1 MVFIKYTLLT
11 IKSFLD
17 VLQQQAFASF
27 RRYCIDAENLPVDLH
42 VIFSDILQ
50 GAGHIDDI
58 FPYFL
63 RHAKQIFPHLDC
75 MDDLKKIS
83 DLRLPANWYP
93 SARAINRKIIFHS
106 GPTNSGKTYHAMERF
121 LSAKSGV
128 YCGPLKLLAT
138 EVYHKSNKRVSPG
151 SSFESIEVIIY
162 DVIIREQHVI

>member
-1 MVFIKYTLLT
+1 MTSKLREFFSDLIQ
-11 IKSFLD
+11 S
-17 VLQQQAFASF
+17 QAFASF
-27 RRYCIDAENLPVDLH
+27 RRHCLESTNLPVDLH

-83 DLRLPANWYP
+83 DLRQPANWYQ

-121 LSAKSGV
+121 LTGEFHDNHHLCTASTSG
-128 YCGPLKLLAT
+128 L
-138 EVYHKSNKRVSPG
+138 
-151 SSFESIEVIIY
+151 F
-162 DVIIREQHVI
+162 